1 MPSPDNSTVMEQ
13 DQDYD
18 ISSQNSPELLEIK
31 QSPLRSPGSPGHR
44 ESATPMILEA
54 RDRDPHAIG
63 YLGKQPVYVMPVHQ
77 QESFKSLPPQH
88 VVGET
93 LRETLRIT
101 SPVVSPPP
109 LSGICHIQIV
119 EEPEEKF
126 RFRYKSEMQGTHGC
140 IHGRTYTKKSK
151 KFPTI
156 QIQNVPMEV
165 LTVRVRVALYTNEK
179 PRNHHV
185 HKVMWKQSSDFEQ
198 NFVEFDVTRSQGFR
212 QTWQGLGIIH
222 TSRKYIDETLFN
234 RIKKVFLEQKGA
246 QINNP
251 NPQLADAEELQL
263 KSDANAMGKKVTDK
277 LNTVVLGFEAFR
289 VDHGIYRP
297 LCSMAFSNPINNL
310 KNPSTGELKICRIS
324 AFAGSVNGG
333 DEIFIFIERV
343 KKGDIHVRFFE
354 LDKDEERVWEDFGEF
369 QEGDVHHQ
377 YAIAFK
383 TPPYKD
389 LSASQ
394 DVGVFFEL
402 YRPSDGAFSEPKAFR
417 YKPSEESRLRKRA
430 RISHAHL
437 AIRSQPLPVDTTPV
451 IQTQYQKVEQIEVQ
465 DEEQSSINLTS
476 IIDTL
481 LKDEEYMEHL
491 NEPSPYDH
499 VQNVSSDI
507 VPDLLV
513 FSRPLLNMG
522 VNELSLN
529 MNQLGTIASD
539 SCTPNPRPGVA
550 SDLSNDVLNTMTQAM
565 YNLTTSNDKEQTR
578 KQIRDSMVDVT
589 NNEGN
594 NIIHIAVINRQVDA
608 LKLIIDMVNKVDVG
622 DILDE
627 PNRIGSSALHLAV
640 ETNQPEAVSMLLAS
654 KTYPNKLDRD
664 GDTAVHIAIRENNMV
679 ILKNLLRFHADPNIP
694 NHFGKFPLHIAVEN
708 NLIQIVKVLL
718 ENGIDVDA
726 RDQVAGRT
734 AIHLAVER
742 QLEDMV
748 FCLVKEAKVDL
759 AREDYNGVT
768 AVELAEGFKS
778 TNIKKILAKG
788 LKKQI

>member
-1 MPSPDNSTVMEQ
+1 MSSGYTSSDISNEMDH
-13 DQDYD
+13 DQDY
-18 ISSQNSPELLEIK
+18 SSPTSPNIIQIK
-31 QSPLRSPGSPGHR
+31 QSPVRSPGSPLQL
-44 ESATPMILEA
+44 SSSPMILQPREKA
-54 RDRDPHAIG
+54 QAIG
-63 YLGKQPVYVMPVHQ
+63 VLGGQPVYVMPVSQ
-77 QESFKSLPPQH
+77 QDAFRSPYNSPPRHVAPEPASLPAP
-88 VVGET
+88 
-93 LRETLRIT
+93 LM
-101 SPVVSPPP
+101 SPPP
-109 LSGICHIQIV
+109 LSGICHIKIV

-140 IHGRTYTKKSK
+140 IHGRSYTKKSK

-156 QIQNVPMEV
+156 QIQNVPIEV
-165 LTVRVRVALYTNEK
+165 QTVRVRVALYTNEK

-185 HKVMWKQSSDFEQ
+185 HKVMWKQSSDVEQ
-198 NFVEFDVTRSQGFR
+198 NFVEFDVSRAQGFR
-212 QTWQGLGIIH
+212 HMWQGLGIIH

-246 QINNP
+246 QHNSQ
-251 NPQLADAEELQL
+251 NPQLNDAEELQL
-263 KSDANAMGKKVTDK
+263 KSDAAAMGKKVTDK

-289 VDHGIYRP
+289 VEHGIYRP

-343 KKGDIHVRFFE
+343 KKGDINVRFFE

-383 TPPYKD
+383 TPPYRD
-389 LSASQ
+389 QTVAY

-417 YKPSEESRLRKRA
+417 YKPSEDVRLRKRA
-430 RISHAHL
+430 RMSHFAT
-437 AIRSQPLPVDTTPV
+437 RSLPLPVDNGTLDP
-451 IQTQYQKVEQIEVQ
+451 YQKVEQIEMQ
-465 DEEQSSINLTS
+465 DEKQTPIDLTN

-481 LKDEEYMEHL
+481 LKDEEYMANL

-499 VQNVSSDI
+499 IQNINSDI

-513 FSRPLLNMG
+513 FSRPLLDLGMKEMNMSMG
-522 VNELSLN
+522 
-529 MNQLGTIASD
+529 QLGTIASD
-539 SCTPNPRPGVA
+539 SCIASDSGSSMS

-565 YNLTTSNDKEQTR
+565 NNLTTSTDKEKTR
-578 KQIRDSMVDVT
+578 TQIRESLMDVT

-608 LKLIIDMVNKVDVG
+608 LRLIIDMVDKLDVG
-622 DILDE
+622 DVLDE

-640 ETNQPEAVSMLLAS
+640 ETNQPDAVTMLLAS

-664 GDTAVHIAIRENNMV
+664 GDTAVHIAIRENSLL
-679 ILKNLLRFHADPNIP
+679 ILQVLLQHQADPNIP

-708 NLIQIVKVLL
+708 NLLSIVKALVDHGL
-718 ENGIDVDA
+718 DVDA

-748 FCLVKEAKVDL
+748 LFLVKEAKVDL
-759 AREDYNGVT
+759 TREDYNGVT
-768 AVELAEGFKS
+768 AIELAEEFKS
-778 TNIKKILAKG
+778 ANIKKILTKG
-788 LKKQI
+788 LKRLL

>member
-1 MPSPDNSTVMEQ
+1 MDHDQDLSSPD
-13 DQDYD
+13 
-18 ISSQNSPELLEIK
+18 SPESLQIK
-31 QSPLRSPGSPGHR
+31 QSPVRSPGSPQVFRG
-44 ESATPMILEA
+44 ESSAPMILEP
-54 RDRDPHAIG
+54 RDNSQAIG
-63 YLGKQPVYVMPVHQ
+63 FLGKQPVYVMPVNHQ
-77 QESFKSLPPQH
+77 DPFRSPYSSPPHH
-88 VVGET
+88 VVAET
-93 LRETLRIT
+93 MRLTTPL
-101 SPVVSPPP
+101 VSPPP

-156 QIQNVPMEV
+156 QIQNVPIDV
-165 LTVRVRVALYTNEK
+165 QSVRVRVALYTNEK

-185 HKVMWKQSSDFEQ
+185 HKVMWKQSSDVEQ
-198 NFVEFDVTRSQGFR
+198 NFVEFDVNRGQGFR
-212 QTWQGLGIIH
+212 HMWQGLGIIH

-246 QINNP
+246 QVNIP
-251 NPQLADAEELQL
+251 NPQLTDAEELQL
-263 KSDANAMGKKVTDK
+263 KSDAAAMGKKVTDK

-289 VDHGIYRP
+289 VDQGIYRP

-333 DEIFIFIERV
+333 EEIFIFIERV

-354 LDKDEERVWEDFGEF
+354 LDKDEERVWEGFAEF

-383 TPPYKD
+383 TPAYKD
-389 LSASQ
+389 LTTAN

-402 YRPSDGAFSEPKAFR
+402 FRPSDNAFSEPKAFR
-417 YKPSEESRLRKRA
+417 YKPSEDVRLRKRA
-430 RISHAHL
+430 RLNHFAT
-437 AIRSQPLPVDTTPV
+437 RSQPLPVDSSPLV
-451 IQTQYQKVEQIEVQ
+451 QSPYQKIEQIEIHD
-465 DEEQSSINLTS
+465 DEQTPINLTS

-499 VQNVSSDI
+499 VQNMTSDI

-522 VNELSLN
+522 MHEMN
-529 MNQLGTIASD
+529 MGQMGTIASD
-539 SCTPNPRPGVA
+539 SCMPESRPSA
-550 SDLSNDVLNTMTQAM
+550 SSDLSNDVLNTMTQAM

-578 KQIRDSMVDVT
+578 KQIRDSLMDVT

-594 NIIHIAVINRQVDA
+594 NIIHIAVVNHQTDA
-608 LKLIIDMVNKVDVG
+608 LKLIIDMVDKVDVG

-640 ETNQPEAVSMLLAS
+640 ETNQPEAVRMLLAS

-664 GDTAVHIAIRENNMV
+664 GDTAVHIAIRENNMA
-679 ILKNLLRFHADPNIP
+679 ILMTLLQHHADPNIP

-708 NLIQIVKVLL
+708 NLLPVVKVLVDHGL
-718 ENGIDVDA
+718 DVDA

-748 FCLVKEAKVDL
+748 YFLVKEAKVDL
-759 AREDYNGVT
+759 IREDYNGVT
-768 AVELAEGFKS
+768 VAELAEGFKS
-778 TNIKKILAKG
+778 MNIKKLLSKG

>member
-1 MPSPDNSTVMEQ
+1 MEQ
-13 DQDYD
+13 DQDQD
-18 ISSQNSPELLEIK
+18 INSHELMEIK
-31 QSPLRSPGSPGHR
+31 QSPVRSPGS
-44 ESATPMILEA
+44 SVLVSSSPMILEPREKA
-54 RDRDPHAIG
+54 QAIG
-63 YLGKQPVYVMPVHQ
+63 VLGGQPVYVMPVNQ
-77 QESFKSLPPQH
+77 QDPYRSPYNSPPH
-88 VVGET
+88 VASE
-93 LRETLRIT
+93 
-101 SPVVSPPP
+101 PVHIPTPLISPPP
-109 LSGICHIQIV
+109 LSGLCHIKII

-140 IHGRTYTKKSK
+140 IHGRSYTKKSK
-151 KFPTI
+151 KFPTV
-156 QIQNVPMEV
+156 QIQNVPIDV
-165 LTVRVRVALYTNEK
+165 QTVRIRVALYTNEK

-185 HKVMWKQSSDFEQ
+185 HKVMWKQASDKEQ
-198 NFVEFDVTRSQGFR
+198 NFVECDVGRAQGFR
-212 QTWQGLGIIH
+212 HSWQGLGIIH

-246 QINNP
+246 QMNSN
-251 NPQLADAEELQL
+251 NPQLSDAEELQL
-263 KSDANAMGKKVTDK
+263 KSDAATMGKKVTDK

-324 AFAGSVNGG
+324 TFTGSVNGG

-354 LDKDEERVWEDFGEF
+354 LDNDDERIWEDFGEF

-383 TPPYKD
+383 TPAYRD
-389 LSASQ
+389 QSVTQ
-394 DVGVFFEL
+394 DVNNIYFEL

-417 YKPSEESRLRKRA
+417 YKPSEDARLRKRA
-430 RISHAHL
+430 RVSYAT
-437 AIRSQPLPVDTTPV
+437 RSIPLPIDNGPLA
-451 IQTQYQKVEQIEVQ
+451 QHQKVEQIEIP
-465 DEEQSSINLTS
+465 EQEQTPINLGS

-491 NEPSPYDH
+491 HEPSPYDH
-499 VQNVSSDI
+499 IQNMHTDI

-513 FSRPLLNMG
+513 FSKPLLNLGMS
-522 VNELSLN
+522 EMSLN
-529 MNQLGTIASD
+529 MNNIGQMGTIASD
-539 SCTPNPRPGVA
+539 SCTASAASDSRPSSC

-578 KQIRDSMVDVT
+578 KQIRDSLMDVT

-594 NIIHIAVINRQVDA
+594 NIIHIAVINRQLEA
-608 LKLIIDMVNKVDVG
+608 LKLIIDMVDKIDIGDV
-622 DILDE
+622 LDE

-640 ETNQPEAVSMLLAS
+640 ETNQIEAVRMLLAS
-654 KTYPNKLDRD
+654 KAYPNKLDRD
-664 GDTAVHIAIRENNMV
+664 GDTAVHIAIRENSLQ
-679 ILKNLLRFHADPNIP
+679 ILQTLLQHQADPNIP

-708 NLIQIVKVLL
+708 NLLTIVKLL
-718 ENGIDVDA
+718 VDHGLDVDA

-734 AIHLAVER
+734 AVHLAVER

-748 FCLVKEAKVDL
+748 MFLVKEAKVDL
-759 AREDYNGVT
+759 TREDYNGIT
-768 AVELAEGFKS
+768 AIELAEGYKS
-778 TNIKKILAKG
+778 VNIKKFLTKG
-788 LKKQI
+788 LKKLVL

>member
-1 MPSPDNSTVMEQ
+1 MSSGISSSDNSNGMDQDLSSPSSPDFMQ
-13 DQDYD
+13 
-18 ISSQNSPELLEIK
+18 IK
-31 QSPLRSPGSPGHR
+31 QSPVRSPGSPILL
-44 ESATPMILEA
+44 SSSPMILEPREKA
-54 RDRDPHAIG
+54 QAIG
-63 YLGKQPVYVMPVHQ
+63 VLGGQPVYVMPVNQ
-77 QESFKSLPPQH
+77 QDPYRSPYNSPPH
-88 VVGET
+88 VVTEP
-93 LRETLRIT
+93 LHI
-101 SPVVSPPP
+101 PAPMVSPPP
-109 LSGICHIQIV
+109 LSGLCHIKIM

-140 IHGRTYTKKSK
+140 IHGRSYTKKSK
-151 KFPTI
+151 KFPTV
-156 QIQNVPMEV
+156 QIQNVPIDV
-165 LTVRVRVALYTNEK
+165 QTVRIRVALYTNEK

-185 HKVMWKQSSDFEQ
+185 HKVMWKQSSDIEQ
-198 NFVEFDVTRSQGFR
+198 NFVECDVSRAQGFR
-212 QTWQGLGIIH
+212 HMWQGLGIIH

-246 QINNP
+246 QMNSN
-251 NPQLADAEELQL
+251 NPQLTDAEELQL
-263 KSDANAMGKKVTDK
+263 KSDAASMGKKVTDK

-383 TPPYKD
+383 TPAYRD
-389 LSASQ
+389 QTVAY

-417 YKPSEESRLRKRA
+417 YKPSEDVRLRKRA
-430 RISHAHL
+430 RMSHIAT
-437 AIRSQPLPVDTTPV
+437 RSLPLPVDNGPLA
-451 IQTQYQKVEQIEVQ
+451 QHQKVEQIEIH
-465 DEEQSSINLTS
+465 DEEQTPINLGS

-499 VQNVSSDI
+499 IQNMNSDI

-513 FSRPLLNMG
+513 FSKPLLNLGM
-522 VNELSLN
+522 NEMTLN

-539 SCTPNPRPGVA
+539 SCTTSDTRPSIS
-550 SDLSNDVLNTMTQAM
+550 SDLSNDVLSTMTQAM
-565 YNLTTSNDKEQTR
+565 YNLTTSTDKEQTR
-578 KQIRDSMVDVT
+578 KQIRDSLMDVT

-594 NIIHIAVINRQVDA
+594 NIIHIAVINRQLEA
-608 LKLIIDMVNKVDVG
+608 LKLIIDMVDKIDVG
-622 DILDE
+622 DVLDE

-640 ETNQPEAVSMLLAS
+640 ETNQPEAVRMLLAS

-664 GDTAVHIAIRENNMV
+664 GDTAVHIAIRENSFV
-679 ILKNLLRFHADPNIP
+679 ILQALLQHQADPNIP

-708 NLIQIVKVLL
+708 NLLTIVKVLVDHGL
-718 ENGIDVDA
+718 DVDA

-748 FCLVKEAKVDL
+748 LLLVKEAKVDL
-759 AREDYNGVT
+759 TREDYNGVT
-768 AVELAEGFKS
+768 VIELAEGFKS
-778 TNIKKILAKG
+778 ANIKKILSKG
-788 LKKQI
+788 LKRLI